1 IIYLWQLTGRILLA
15 LCCVRTA
22 TVYAGLLPE
31 AVSNGYQYN
40 RPTAPGTTTF
50 DEGIFTGPTGVGD
63 YSNRKNYGYPRDS
76 PSERLTL
83 PPFTATKTTPTIN
96 SGSGSGSDSDGDS
109 DSGNFSNRG
118 SDSATGSVNAFEFGR
133 RSGNTYRRPGFR
145 NNFSRGIGYNQ
156 PSRANSFDLPNGYNN
171 IPSYQGTTNFPP
183 PLSILSGNNEITD
196 PYHNQYDLNDNR
208 PRPYNFQYRVF
219 DPPSGNDYGQQ
230 ESSDGNVIRGEYRV
244 LLPDSRTQIVKY
256 TADDANGYN
265 ANVQYEGQV
274 QYPNGFFPG
283 TGTGI
288 GTGTG
293 SFPDTSVGYKFP
305 GSGSEGPY
313 QPADF
318 SSVTPYQGR
327 GVPGDIRG
335 GNPRVDGIREGG
347 IGGGAPASGGGGAG
361 GSGYNRGPT
370 GSNGIFSSTGGGGI
384 RGIGG
389 VDGVGSVAVGA
400 GPGNQYLP
408 PGGGFGK

>member
-1 IIYLWQLTGRILLA
+1 MTYLLQLTGRILLA

-50 DEGIFTGPTGVGD
+50 DEGAFTDPTGVGD
-63 YSNRKNYGYPRDS
+63 YSNRGNNGYPRDS

-83 PPFTATKTTPTIN
+83 PPFTTTKTTPTIN
-96 SGSGSGSDSDGDS
+96 FASGSDSDGDS
-109 DSGNFSNRG
+109 DSGNFS
-118 SDSATGSVNAFEFGR
+118 DSATGSVNALEFGR
-133 RSGNTYRRPGFR
+133 RSGNNYRGEPGFK
-145 NNFSRGIGYNQ
+145 NDFSRGIGYNQ
-156 PSRANSFDLPNGYNN
+156 PTRANTFDLPNGYND
-171 IPSYQGTTNFPP
+171 IPSYQGTRNFPP
-183 PLSILSGNNEITD
+183 PLPIPSGNNEITD
-196 PYHNQYDLNDNR
+196 PYRNQNNLNDNR

-230 ESSDGNVIRGEYRV
+230 ESSDGNVVRGEYRV

-265 ANVQYEGQV
+265 ADVQYEGQV

-283 TGTGI
+283 TGTGTGI
-288 GTGTG
+288 GTG

-305 GSGSEGPY
+305 GSDSEGPY
-313 QPADF
+313 QPIDF

-347 IGGGAPASGGGGAG
+347 RGRGGIGGGVVASGGGGAG

-370 GSNGIFSSTGGGGI
+370 GNNGIFSSTGGGGI
-384 RGIGG
+384 RGIG
-389 VDGVGSVAVGA
+389 GVGSVAVGA